1 MPIKPRSPQSVQII
15 GHRGSASPFPE
26 NTLEAILYGIFSGA
40 RMIEVDLRLSK
51 DQEVILSHDENL
63 SKITGS
69 NLNISEKTWKELLQL
84 QIKKKKEVFHLARLK
99 DVFKSIPLDIQ
110 FYLDLKG
117 SKSLHLLDKDK
128 KLADKVISIIKKE
141 KMKKQCLI
149 MSFNQNIAQYMKYRY
164 PSYRAGIIFNSR
176 AKLNAFAK
184 KTEKKSEIKFDCL
197 AVNHKLLT
205 KRSLQIIWN
214 SRIPF
219 VVWTVNNKRLWKRMI
234 ACRPSG
240 IVTDYPEKFSG
251 LN

>member
-15 GHRGSASPFPE
+15 GHRGSAAPFPE

-69 NLNISEKTWKELLQL
+69 NQNISEKTWEELSQL
-84 QIKKKKEVFHLARLK
+84 EIRKKKEVFHLARLK
-99 DVFKSIPLDIQ
+99 DVFKCIPRDIE
-110 FYLDLKG
+110 FYLELKG
-117 SKSLHLLDKDK
+117 SRSLLSDRDK

-149 MSFNQNIAQYMKYRY
+149 MSFNQNIAQYMKNTY

-176 AKLNAFAK
+176 ARLNTFAK
-184 KTEKKSEIKFDCL
+184 KTEKNSNIKFDCL
-197 AVNHKLLT
+197 AINHKLLT
-205 KRSLQIIWN
+205 KRSLQTIWN

-219 VVWTVNNKRLWKRMI
+219 VVWTVNNKKLWEKMVS
-234 ACRPSG
+234 CRPSG

-251 LN
+251 MN